1 MSKVW
6 HMSRYTKITDNI
18 DWGLIVTTF
27 AIIFIGLLCLYS
39 SARVTGLTI
48 FYKQLI
54 WIALG
59 TVIMVLVFIVDYR
72 ILMYSAWPLYV
83 LILLSLI
90 LVLVVGREISGARRW
105 LSLGPFGI
113 QPSEFAKIMVI
124 IWMGYWSETRKH
136 IQGYGIR
143 ELFMPVFLMALPVV
157 LILAEPDLGTAGI
170 VGFIVLIMFLLL
182 GIKQSTLIG
191 SGVAS
196 IAILP
201 FVWWSLK
208 EYQRL
213 RILSFFDPG
222 RDPLG
227 SGYHAMQSK
236 IAVGS
241 GGFFGKGFLE
251 GTQTQLRFLPE
262 HHTDFIFSVVAEE
275 WGFMGSAMLIV
286 LYLILITKIISLGT
300 RAKDRFGSMLCFGIA
315 AYFTLHIFINMA
327 MAIGI
332 FPVVGVPLPFISYGG
347 SFMLMNLICIGLI
360 LNISWRRFI
369 F

>member
-1 MSKVW
+1 
-6 HMSRYTKITDNI
+6 MSRYAKITDNI
-18 DWGLIVTTF
+18 DWGLIITTF

-39 SARVTGLTI
+39 SARVTNPAI

-54 WIALG
+54 WILLG
-59 TVIMVLVFIVDYR
+59 TLVMALVFILDYR
-72 ILMYSAWPLYV
+72 VLMHSAWPLYLFV
-83 LILLSLI
+83 VFT
-90 LVLVVGREISGARRW
+90 LVLVLVIGREISGAKRW
-105 LSLGPFGI
+105 LSLGPMGI
-113 QPSEFAKIMVI
+113 QPSELAKIIVI
-124 IWMGYWSETRKH
+124 VWMGYWGEKKKS

-143 ELFMPVFLMALPVV
+143 ELLMPAFFMVV
-157 LILAEPDLGTAGI
+157 PIALILAEPDLGTAGI
-170 VGFIVLIMFLLL
+170 VAFIVLIMFLLL
-182 GIKQSTLIG
+182 GIKRSTLI
-191 SGVAS
+191 AS
-196 IAILP
+196 VIGFMSVLP
-201 FVWWSLK
+201 FAWLSLK

-213 RILSFFDPG
+213 RILSFFDPS

-241 GGFFGKGFLE
+241 GGLVGKGFLE

-275 WGFMGSAMLIV
+275 WGFMGSAVLVI

-300 RAKDRFGSMLCFGIA
+300 KAKDRFGSMLCFGIA
-315 AYFTLHIFINMA
+315 GYFTLHIFINIAMA
-327 MAIGI
+327 MGI